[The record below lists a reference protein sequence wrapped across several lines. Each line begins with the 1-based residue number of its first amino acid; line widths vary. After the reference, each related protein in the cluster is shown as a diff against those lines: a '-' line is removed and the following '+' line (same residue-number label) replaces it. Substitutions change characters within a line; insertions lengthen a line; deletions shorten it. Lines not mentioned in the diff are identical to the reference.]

1 MRPIRTVSPA
11 EPPKAGFRAKPPA
24 AGFKTAPYGTMR
36 LRLRAHSQKWANK
49 TISVSRYAA

>member
-1 MRPIRTVSPA
+1 MRPIRTVGPA
-11 EPPKAGFRAKPPA
+11 EPPKAGLRAKRPPQTA
-24 AGFKTAPYGTMR
+24 RPAPYGTMR